1 MEQKHRHGNLTV
13 QIETGFYEFAPLTNT
28 GLRMDVAG
36 GSSNNGAN
44 VQVYSSNGSYAQRWW
59 VRSAG
64 NGWYTI
70 TSCCSAKLL
79 DVQNASTAAGAN
91 VQQYQN
97 NGSNAQKWKF
107 VMGEKGIQIVSA
119 LGNVVDVKNASG
131 KSGANVQVWS
141 KNSSD
146 AQQWRIYTAARP
158 NKIGWQNPSGYP
170 QVSSKTVVLPSYCT
184 GYFYLCIAFNDC
196 I

>member
-1 MEQKHRHGNLTV
+1 MCIRD
-13 QIETGFYEFAPLTNT
+13 
-28 GLRMDVAG
+28 R
-36 GSSNNGAN
+36 
-44 VQVYSSNGSYAQRWW
+44 

-146 AQQWRIYTAARP
+146 AQQWKIYTAARP
-158 NKIGWQNPSGYP
+158 SKMCIRDSWEQCGCFDGSRSGI
-170 QVSSKTVVLPSYCT
+170 Q
-184 GYFYLCIAFNDC
+184 
-196 I
+196 